1 MVAFVLVVIMGR
13 KQLKSDEQA
22 FGVQPVVLSPIDFGV
37 RNKCLQNR

>member
-1 MVAFVLVVIMGR
+1 MLVVVRR

-22 FGVQPVVLSPIDFGV
+22 FGVQPVVLSPIDFRV

>member
-1 MVAFVLVVIMGR
+1 MVVVVVVE

-22 FGVQPVVLSPIDFGV
+22 FSGLPVVLSPIDFGV

>member
-1 MVAFVLVVIMGR
+1 MLVVVEGG

-37 RNKCLQNR
+37 GYKCLQNR

>member
-1 MVAFVLVVIMGR
+1 MVR

-22 FGVQPVVLSPIDFGV
+22 FGDLPVVLGPIDFGV

>member
-1 MVAFVLVVIMGR
+1 MLVVAVER

-22 FGVQPVVLSPIDFGV
+22 FGVQSVVLSPIDFGE